1 MSELDKIYEE
11 FRDLLSPF
19 VKSGED
25 ISGMIGLSEVASFIG
40 GLFTD
45 ASGSFLRML
54 ALFVGISVLLA
65 LADLFSSDYGC
76 AHVVRAGAVAC
87 VSAPLFNC
95 FSELLS
101 DVSVGLKSGCELF
114 GGMIPLLCSVFAAGG
129 SGATAAASASSM
141 SLSLSFVSGILSAN
155 LYPAAMLIFIFA
167 IFVSFDTGQGTR
179 RILKSV
185 RSFFTFVFGA
195 AATVMAAT
203 VSLQGVISSAKD
215 NAALRGA
222 RYAINGMVPA
232 VSTTVGATLG
242 TLISGASVLISTM
255 GTSGTVALAVTL
267 GAPLLRIIICRFAVR
282 CASSFSG
289 IIGAQS
295 AEELFDSLTSALDFL
310 ISVLAAAVVIFILE
324 VVVFMKA
331 AIPKL

>member
-11 FRDLLSPF
+11 FRGILAPF
-19 VKSGED
+19 LKNGED
-25 ISGMIGLSEVASFIG
+25 VSGMIGLSEVASFVR

-45 ASGSFLRML
+45 ASGDFLRML

-65 LADLFSSDYGC
+65 LADLFSSDYGS

-87 VSAPLFNC
+87 ISPPLFNC
-95 FSELLS
+95 FSDVLS
-101 DVSVGLKSGCELF
+101 EVSAGLDSGCELF

-129 SGATAAASASSM
+129 GGATAAASASSM

-155 LYPAAMLIFIFA
+155 LYPAAMLMFVFA
-167 IFVSFDTGQGTR
+167 ILVSFDTGQGTK
-179 RILKSV
+179 RILKGV
-185 RSFFTFVFGA
+185 RSFFTFVLGA
-195 AATVMAAT
+195 ATTVMAAT

-215 NAALRGA
+215 NAAIRGA

-267 GAPLLRIIICRFAVR
+267 GTPLLRIIVCRFAVR
-282 CASSFSG
+282 CAASFSA
-289 IIGAQS
+289 IIGAQT
-295 AEELFDSLTSALDFL
+295 AEGLFDSLLSALDFL
-310 ISVLAAAVVIFILE
+310 ISVLAASVVIFILE

-331 AIPKL
+331 AIPKI